1 MNAKFYAYR
10 FSIIITLLAM
20 LLSACAAKSTAVV
33 VQEAPVVKE
42 VQVEKAA
49 EAEKQVQPAA
59 AQPAAA
65 EAGPL
70 PTQAP
75 LVVVPISQ
83 PTQPLPL
90 EPGAMPTPADTF
102 FQNYGTNPYQ
112 DTSRDHLSTFALD
125 VDTAS
130 YTVMRSYVM
139 EGSLPPVDSVRVE
152 EYVNYFNQGYP
163 TPADVAFGIYADGA
177 PSPFEE
183 EGINPYLLRIG
194 VQGYQVSSW
203 ERKPASL
210 TFVIDTS
217 GSMYEGNRLEMVKY
231 ALNVLTNR
239 LTADDTVSIV
249 AYGTEARVVLNPTR
263 GDQRDLILNS
273 LYDLLPGGTTNA
285 AAGLRLGYEMAM
297 QSYRSNSINRVIL
310 CSDGVANVGKTD
322 ADSILETVHG
332 YVSEG
337 VYLTTVGFGMSNFND
352 VLMEQLADKGNG
364 NYFYVDTN
372 AEAERIFTEELT
384 STLEVI
390 ALDAKVQVDFNPDVV
405 AYYRLVGY
413 ENRAVADQDFR
424 DDSVDAGEIGAGH
437 SATAVYAV
445 MLRPQAEGRI
455 ATVQLRW
462 KDPETYAVKEIN
474 GNFNTW
480 DLARS
485 FNDASPYFQLTTL
498 AAQYAEVLRGSPWAS
513 ATSLSQ
519 IYRMAAPLSQ
529 LIPENAKVIEF
540 IDLVGRASQMRMP

>member
-1 MNAKFYAYR
+1 MNAKLYTTR
-10 FSIIITLLAM
+10 FSIMITLLAL
-20 LLSACAAKSTAVV
+20 LLSACAARSTSTV
-33 VQEAPVVKE
+33 VQEAPAVKE
-42 VQVEKAA
+42 VQVEKVA
-49 EAEKQVQPAA
+49 ETEKQ

-65 EAGPL
+65 EPAAEEFKPL

-75 LVVVPISQ
+75 LVAVPVAQ
-83 PTQPLPL
+83 PTQPLLL
-90 EPGAMPTPADTF
+90 EPGAVPTPADTF

-112 DTSRDHLSTFALD
+112 DTYRDHLSTFALD

-130 YTVMRSYVM
+130 YTVMRSYVTG
-139 EGSLPPVDSVRVE
+139 GSLPPADSVRVE

-183 EGINPYLLRIG
+183 EGMQPYLLRFG

-210 TFVIDTS
+210 TFVVDTS

-231 ALNVLTNR
+231 ALNVLVNR

-263 GDQRDLILNS
+263 GDQRDVILNS

-285 AAGLRLGYEMAM
+285 AAGLRRGYEMAM
-297 QSYRSNSINRVIL
+297 QSYRSNGINRVIL
-310 CSDGVANVGKTD
+310 CSDGVANVGETD
-322 ADSILETVHG
+322 ADAILETVHG

-337 VYLTTVGFGMSNFND
+337 VYLTTVGFGMNNFND

-372 AEAERIFTEELT
+372 NEAERIFTEELT

-390 ALDAKVQVDFNPDVV
+390 ALDAKTQVDFNPDVV

-424 DDSVDAGEIGAGH
+424 NDSVDAGEIGAGH

-480 DLARS
+480 DLSRS

-498 AAQYAEVLRGSPWAS
+498 AAQYAEVLRGSPWAA

-519 IYRMAAPLSQ
+519 IYRMAAPLSES
-529 LIPENAKVIEF
+529 IPEDAKVIEF

>member
-1 MNAKFYAYR
+1 M
-10 FSIIITLLAM
+10 
-20 LLSACAAKSTAVV
+20 V
-33 VQEAPVVKE
+33 VQEAPAVKE

-49 EAEKQVQPAA
+49 EAEKQAQPAA
-59 AQPAAA
+59 AQPAAI
-65 EAGPL
+65 EAKPL

-75 LVVVPISQ
+75 LVVAPISQ
-83 PTQPLPL
+83 PTQLLPL
-90 EPGAMPTPADTF
+90 ESGAVPTPADTF

-139 EGSLPPVDSVRVE
+139 EGSLPPADSVRVE

-183 EGINPYLLRIG
+183 EGMNPYLLRFG
-194 VQGYQVSSW
+194 VQGYQVANW

-231 ALNVLTNR
+231 ALNVLVNR

-249 AYGTEARVVLNPTR
+249 AYGTDARTVLNPTR
-263 GDQRDLILNS
+263 GDQRDIILNS
-273 LYDLLPGGTTNA
+273 LYDLLPGGSTNA
-285 AAGLRLGYEMAM
+285 AAGLRMGYEMAM
-297 QSYRSNSINRVIL
+297 QSYHSNSINRVIL

-337 VYLTTVGFGMSNFND
+337 VFLTTVGFGMGNFND

-372 AEAERIFTEELT
+372 DEAERIFTEELT

-437 SATAVYAV
+437 SATAVYSV

-462 KDPETYAVKEIN
+462 KDPETYEVKEIN

-480 DLARS
+480 DLALS
-485 FNDASPYFQLTTL
+485 FNDASPYFQLTAL
-498 AAQYAEVLRGSPWAS
+498 AAQYAEVLRGSPWAA
-513 ATSLSQ
+513 ATTLSQ
-519 IYRMAAPLSQ
+519 IYHMAAPLSQ
-529 LIPENAKVIEF
+529 LIPEDAKVIEF
-540 IDLVGRASQMRMP
+540 IDLVGRASQMWLP

>member
-1 MNAKFYAYR
+1 MNAKFYATR
-10 FSIIITLLAM
+10 FSIVITLLA
-20 LLSACAAKSTAVV
+20 LLVSACASKSTVIA
-33 VQEAPVVKE
+33 VQEAPAVKE
-42 VQVEKAA
+42 VQVEKVVEVELQQA
-49 EAEKQVQPAA
+49 QPAV

-65 EAGPL
+65 EAKPQ

-75 LVVVPISQ
+75 LVVEPIQ
-83 PTQPLPL
+83 PVQP
-90 EPGAMPTPADTF
+90 EPGIAPTPADTF

-112 DTSRDHLSTFALD
+112 DTNRDHLSTFALD

-139 EGSLPPVDSVRVE
+139 DGNLPPADSVRVE

-177 PSPFEE
+177 PSPFED
-183 EGINPYLLRIG
+183 EGSGTHLLRFG
-194 VQGYQVSSW
+194 VQGFEVPGW

-217 GSMYEGNRLEMVKY
+217 GSMYQGNRLEMVKY
-231 ALNVLTNR
+231 ALNVLVNR
-239 LTADDTVSIV
+239 LTADDTVSIIS
-249 AYGTEARVVLNPTR
+249 YGTDARVVLYPTR
-263 GDQRDLILNS
+263 GDQKDTILNS
-273 LYDLLPGGTTNA
+273 LYELLPGGTTNA
-285 AAGLRLGYEMAM
+285 AAGLRKGYEMAM
-297 QSYRSNSINRVIL
+297 QSYKSGGTNRVIL
-310 CSDGVANVGKTD
+310 CSDGVANMGATD

-337 VYLTTVGFGMSNFND
+337 VYLTSVGFGMGNFND

-372 AEAERIFTEELT
+372 EEAERIFAEELT

-390 ALDAKVQVDFNPDVV
+390 ALDAKVQVDFNPEVV

-413 ENRAVADQDFR
+413 ENRAIADQDFR
-424 DDSVDAGEIGAGH
+424 DDTVDAGEIGAGH
-437 SATAVYAV
+437 SATAIYAV
-445 MLRPQAEGRI
+445 MFRPQAQGRI

-462 KDPETYAVKEIN
+462 KDPQTYQVKEIN

-480 DLARS
+480 DLSAS
-485 FNDASPYFQLTTL
+485 FNEASPYFQLAVL
-498 AAQYAEVLRGSPWAS
+498 AAQYAEVLRSSPWAA

-519 IYRMAAPLSQ
+519 IYYLASPLSES
-529 LIPENAKVIEF
+529 IPEDPDVIEF
-540 IDLVGRASQMRMP
+540 IDLIGRASRLSR

>member
-10 FSIIITLLAM
+10 FSIVITLLAM
-20 LLSACAAKSTAVV
+20 LLSACAAQSATEV
-33 VQEAPVVKE
+33 VQQVPEVKE
-42 VQVEKAA
+42 VQVEKLV
-49 EAEKQVQPAA
+49 EAEKPAQPTA
-59 AQPAAA
+59 AQPVAP
-65 EAGPL
+65 EAKPL

-75 LVVVPISQ
+75 LAIVPIPQ
-83 PTQPLPL
+83 PTQPWVE
-90 EPGAMPTPADTF
+90 EPGVRPTPDDTL
-102 FQNYGTNPYQ
+102 FQNYGNNPYQ
-112 DTSRDHLSTFALD
+112 DTYRDHLSTFALD

-139 EGSLPPVDSVRVE
+139 DGNLPPVDSVRVE
-152 EYVNYFNQGYP
+152 EYVNYLNQGYP
-163 TPADVAFGIYADGA
+163 TPSDVAFGIYADGA

-183 EGINPYLLRIG
+183 EGLSPYLLRFG

-203 ERKPASL
+203 ARKPASL

-231 ALNVLTNR
+231 ALNVLVNR
-239 LTADDTVSIV
+239 LKEDDTVSIV

-263 GDQRDLILNS
+263 GDQKEVILNS
-273 LYDLLPGGTTNA
+273 LYDLLPGGSTNA
-285 AAGLRLGYEMAM
+285 AAGLRRGYEMAM
-297 QSYRSNSINRVIL
+297 QMYRSNGINRVIL

-337 VYLTTVGFGMSNFND
+337 VNLTTIGFGMGNFND

-364 NYFYVDTN
+364 NYFYVDTDD
-372 AEAERIFTEELT
+372 EAERIFTEELT

-405 AYYRLVGY
+405 AYYRLIGY

-424 DDSVDAGEIGAGH
+424 NDSVDAGEIGAGH

-462 KDPETYAVKEIN
+462 KDPDTYAVKEIN

-485 FNDASPYFQLTTL
+485 FNDASPYYQLTAL
-498 AAQYAEVLRGSPWAS
+498 AAQYAEVLRGSPWAA

-519 IYRMAAPLSQ
+519 IYRMAAPLSES
-529 LIPENAKVIEF
+529 IPEDAKVIEF
-540 IDLVGRASQMRMP
+540 IDLVGRASRIGTR

>member
-1 MNAKFYAYR
+1 MNAKLYATR
-10 FSIIITLLAM
+10 FSIIITLLAL
-20 LLSACAAKSTAVV
+20 LLSACAARSTSTV
-33 VQEAPVVKE
+33 VQVAPVVKE
-42 VQVEKAA
+42 VQVEKAV
-49 EAEKQVQPAA
+49 EAEKQAQPAA
-59 AQPAAA
+59 AQPAA
-65 EAGPL
+65 EEFKPL

-75 LVVVPISQ
+75 LVSVPVAQ
-83 PTQPLPL
+83 PTQPLLL
-90 EPGAMPTPADTF
+90 EPGAVPTPADTF

-112 DTSRDHLSTFALD
+112 DTYRDHLSTFALD

-139 EGSLPPVDSVRVE
+139 EGSLPPADSVRVE

-183 EGINPYLLRIG
+183 EGMHPYLLRFG

-231 ALNVLTNR
+231 ALNVLVNR

-263 GDQRDLILNS
+263 GDQSDVILNS

-285 AAGLRLGYEMAM
+285 AAGLRRGYEMAM
-297 QSYRSNSINRVIL
+297 QSYRSNGINRVIL
-310 CSDGVANVGKTD
+310 CSDGVANVGETD
-322 ADSILETVHG
+322 ADAILETVHG

-337 VYLTTVGFGMSNFND
+337 VYLTTVGFGMNNFND

-372 AEAERIFTEELT
+372 DEAERIFTEELT

-390 ALDAKVQVDFNPDVV
+390 ALDAKAQVDFNPDVV

-424 DDSVDAGEIGAGH
+424 NDSVDAGEIGAGH

-480 DLARS
+480 DLSRS

-498 AAQYAEVLRGSPWAS
+498 AAQYAEVLRGSPWAA

-519 IYRMAAPLSQ
+519 IYRMAAPLSES
-529 LIPENAKVIEF
+529 IPEDAKVIEF
-540 IDLVGRASQMRMP
+540 IDLVGRASQMRLP